1 MRIAFAL
8 IFSLVCASVH
18 AECVGGR
25 CSTRCS
31 KGRCGTTQP
40 VRTVV
45 KEVVPVIGNTVRG
58 TVHVVAPPYRGRCA
72 NGKCNLR

>member
-8 IFSLVCASVH
+8 IFSLVCVNVN

-31 KGRCGTTQP
+31 NGRCAVSQP

-45 KEVVPVIGNTVRG
+45 KDVAPVVGNTVRG
-58 TVHVVAPPYRGRCA
+58 TVRVVTPPYRGRCA
-72 NGKCNLR
+72 NGRCNLR